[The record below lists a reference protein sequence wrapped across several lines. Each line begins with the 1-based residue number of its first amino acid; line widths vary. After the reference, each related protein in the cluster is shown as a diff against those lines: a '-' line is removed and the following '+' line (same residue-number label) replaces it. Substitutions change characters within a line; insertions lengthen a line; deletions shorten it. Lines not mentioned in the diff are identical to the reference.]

1 MMALEMRSGGT
12 ALTPYCC
19 RIYAELADQYKVLDP
34 ASAVAKRHVLAE
46 HLREVIDLL
55 ELKVGCVG
63 VGVASRHDTDSVPA
77 SSGRRDVGTSGHLAS
92 DRRPL
97 PHFVFSC
104 PRFTTGRVR

>member
-55 ELKVGCVG
+55 ELKVGYVG
-63 VGVASRHDTDSVPA
+63 VDVASRHGFRARFVGT
-77 SSGRRDVGTSGHLAS
+77 SGRRDFRAS
-92 DRRPL
+92 
-97 PHFVFSC
+97 C
-104 PRFTTGRVR
+104 I

>member
-1 MMALEMRSGGT
+1 MGNLDTGSGGT
-12 ALTPYCC
+12 ALTPRCC

-63 VGVASRHDTDSVPA
+63 VGVTAYIPYQLRWGVGVSWRR
-77 SSGRRDVGTSGHLAS
+77 GRPGLFLLTF
-92 DRRPL
+92 DR
-97 PHFVFSC
+97 
-104 PRFTTGRVR
+104 